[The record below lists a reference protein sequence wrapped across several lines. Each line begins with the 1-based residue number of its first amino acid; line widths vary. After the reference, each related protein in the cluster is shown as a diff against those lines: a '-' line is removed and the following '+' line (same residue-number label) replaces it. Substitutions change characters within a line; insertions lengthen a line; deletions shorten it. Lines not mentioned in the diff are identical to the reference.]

1 MGRFSAPFLRK
12 NEKVRVGIGLPSAIP
27 GRDPRLLIDWARRAE
42 EAGFTSLGVVDRV
55 NYDSSEPLVALA
67 AAAAVTTRIRL
78 VSMVVIGPLHNPVL
92 LARQA
97 ASLDALSE
105 GRLTLGLGVGARR
118 EDYETAGVDYRR
130 RGQILTEQLARI
142 RDHWEDG
149 QLGPTPVSAG
159 GPDLLVGGASPAA
172 FLRAARLADGYVH
185 GGGPARSFAAAAVKV
200 RAAWEEV
207 DRPGSPQLWAQAYF
221 GLSDAD
227 AVTSYLLDYYRFTGP
242 FAQRIA
248 EAGLSTA
255 TQLTNFIRAY
265 EEVGCDELVLLP
277 TIAELSEVERL
288 ASIVNR

>member
-1 MGRFSAPFLRK
+1 MGRFLALFLRK

-27 GRDPRLLIDWARRAE
+27 GRDPRLLIDWARQAE

-149 QLGPTPVSAG
+149 QVGPTPVSAG

-185 GGGPARSFAAAAVKV
+185 GGGPARSFAAAALKVK
-200 RAAWEEV
+200 AAWEDV
-207 DRPGSPQLWAQAYF
+207 DRPGLPQLWAQAYF

-248 EAGLSTA
+248 EAGLSSA

-277 TIAELSEVERL
+277 TIADLSEVERL

>member
-1 MGRFSAPFLRK
+1 MGRVRK

-27 GRDPRLLIDWARRAE
+27 GRDPRLLIDWARQAE
-42 EAGFTSLGVVDRV
+42 EAGFTSLGVIDRV
-55 NYDSSEPLVALA
+55 TYDSSEPLVALA
-67 AAAAVTTRIRL
+67 AAAAVTSRIRL
-78 VSMVVIGPLHNPVL
+78 VSMVIIGPLHNSVL

-118 EDYETAGVDYRR
+118 EDYEAAGVDYRR
-130 RGQILTEQLARI
+130 RGHILTQQLARI

-149 QLGPTPVSAG
+149 RVGPLPVSAG

-172 FLRAARLADGYVH
+172 LLRAARFAEGYVH
-185 GGGPARSFAAAAVKV
+185 RGGPARSLAGAATKVK
-200 RAAWEEV
+200 AAWEDV
-207 DRPGSPQLWAQAYF
+207 GRPGSPQLWAQAYF
-221 GLSDAD
+221 GLSDAE
-227 AVTSYLLDYYRFTGP
+227 AVNSYLLDYYRFAGP

-248 EAGLSTA
+248 DAGLTTA